1 MRTDISEF
9 NETERK
15 IIQEIVENEEIT
27 ATQFEK
33 RHGTSQSE
41 VSRKLNKLQ
50 EEGLLEKKTGQDTR
64 KKYFSLNKEAEEKLK
79 DITEKLSTLEIIK
92 DSRKVSRIPVN
103 DHTYIVVFG
112 VDTDITLEDINSEE
126 YENFSELMDRLGT
139 EIWSEKNAELWDD
152 IEEIFKEEVEEIF
165 KDVDQKI
172 LMNNRDR
179 IIEVVSRAKYTDEG
193 VELTMDKDYSLQ
205 LESLSEISDKLDIK
219 PEGISKKQFT
229 QLIGQ
234 IEEEVRKLKNF
245 QMVIQQEIER

>member
-64 KKYFSLNKEAEEKLK
+64 KKYFSLNKEVEEQLK
-79 DITEKLSTLEIIK
+79 DITEKQSTLQIVK

-103 DHTYIVVFG
+103 DNTNIEAFG
-112 VDTDITLEDINSEE
+112 VETDKTRENINSEE
-126 YENFSELMDRLGT
+126 YENF
-139 EIWSEKNAELWDD
+139 
-152 IEEIFKEEVEEIF
+152 
-165 KDVDQKI
+165 
-172 LMNNRDR
+172 
-179 IIEVVSRAKYTDEG
+179 
-193 VELTMDKDYSLQ
+193 
-205 LESLSEISDKLDIK
+205 
-219 PEGISKKQFT
+219 
-229 QLIGQ
+229 
-234 IEEEVRKLKNF
+234 
-245 QMVIQQEIER
+245 